1 MQTEEISEE
10 ELKKLNAPLLDPN
23 WKNQADEDFL
33 NLLMKHLHEG
43 EIDLY
48 RPSTLINFEVYD
60 KLPPEAQGK
69 IDMEA
74 MNLLSAMREMKDLFD
89 NGFLHSFQME
99 NLVQRIRQTK
109 ERLETEGGDIFII

>member
-1 MQTEEISEE
+1 MQNEEIDQE

-33 NLLMKHLHEG
+33 NLLIKHIQEG
-43 EIDLY
+43 KINLY

-60 KLPPEAQGK
+60 KLPTEAQGK
-69 IDMEA
+69 TDLEA
-74 MNLLSAMREMKDLFD
+74 MNLLSAIREMKGLFD

-99 NLVQRIRQTK
+99 NLVQRIRGTK
-109 ERLETEGGDIFII
+109 ERLEKEAGNIFII